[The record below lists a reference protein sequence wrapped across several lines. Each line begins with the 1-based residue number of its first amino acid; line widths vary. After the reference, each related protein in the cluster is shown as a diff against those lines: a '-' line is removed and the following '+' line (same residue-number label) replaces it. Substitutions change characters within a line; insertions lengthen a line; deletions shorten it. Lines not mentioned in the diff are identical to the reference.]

1 MKQEEKTQ
9 ITRKKIL
16 DAALEE
22 FGTNGYASGSVNNIC
37 KTGINKGLVYH
48 NYKNKDELYLKC
60 VEESCKELVQYVLEN
75 HAEKGFVEYMSVRM
89 QFFQEYVPEG
99 HIFLEARTNPPIH
112 LFHQIQMLFTEF
124 DELNRNVF
132 EQELSGHTLR
142 QGVSKEDALNYF
154 YEIQKMYNLNF
165 ANHLD
170 GNMTLDEQVLLHET
184 NIRKVLDLMLYGI
197 AKGEDE

>member
-1 MKQEEKTQ
+1 
-9 ITRKKIL
+9 
-16 DAALEE
+16 
-22 FGTNGYASGSVNNIC
+22 
-37 KTGINKGLVYH
+37 
-48 NYKNKDELYLKC
+48 
-60 VEESCKELVQYVLEN
+60 
-75 HAEKGFVEYMSVRM
+75 M